1 MKTVKEQNTLKE
13 LFKVKK
19 PLVGMVHLLPL
30 PGSPGFGDRG
40 LARILERAVQDA
52 KALEAGGI
60 DGLIVENLGDAP
72 YFKANVP
79 PETVSAMAVAVRS
92 VIDEVG
98 VPVGVNVLR
107 NDAKAALAVACACG
121 GKFIRVNVFTDAMMT
136 DQGIIEAC
144 APELLR
150 YRRRLRA
157 EEIKIFADVYVK
169 HAASIVPRPLEE
181 MAADAVHRGMTDALI
196 VTGPRTGAKVEP
208 EDLVKV
214 KGAVPDTPVL
224 AGSGIDKTNAVE
236 TLERCDGA
244 IVGTSLKVDGITT
257 NPVDR
262 RRVTDL
268 VQNVRRVW

>member
-1 MKTVKEQNTLKE
+1 MKTVKAQNALKE
-13 LFKVKK
+13 LFGVEK
-19 PLVGMVHLLPL
+19 PIVGMVHLLPL
-30 PGSPGFGDRG
+30 PGSPGFRDRG

-92 VIDEVG
+92 VIGEVG

-169 HAASIVPRPLEE
+169 HATSLVPRPLEE
-181 MAADAVHRGMTDALI
+181 MAADAVHRGMADALI
-196 VTGPRTGAKVEP
+196 VTGPRTGAKVEL

-224 AGSGIDKTNAVE
+224 AGSGIDKTNVVE
-236 TLERCDGA
+236 ILERCDGA

-262 RRVTDL
+262 RRVTEL